1 MNVYQPLRFGLVGGL
16 ATLVHI
22 SVGVTL
28 IWMSVPPLLANLL
41 AFLTALGV
49 SFWGHYSYSFEGHS
63 RTVIG
68 AFQRFFLIAVSA
80 FSINEALLAMF
91 LAAKL
96 APPAASLFMSTATVA
111 LFTFVFSKHW
121 AFRGS

>member
-1 MNVYQPLRFGLVGGL
+1 
-16 ATLVHI
+16 
-22 SVGVTL
+22 
-28 IWMSVPPLLANLL
+28 
-41 AFLTALGV
+41 
-49 SFWGHYSYSFEGHS
+49 
-63 RTVIG
+63 
-68 AFQRFFLIAVSA
+68 
-80 FSINEALLAMF
+80 MF